1 VIDSWIVLDYK
12 GEYWL
17 ALVSGEVD
25 ATYLGMFAP
34 PVEYRMNSE

>member
-12 GEYWL
+12 KCYSL
-17 ALVSGEVD
+17 ALVSGE